1 MYNIAIILGAGNSTR
16 MHTGTSKM
24 LTDLNGKT
32 VIERSVAAFMQLDF
46 IDEIILACR
55 NNEMEQFKKMF
66 ADSSIQIV
74 EGGKSRTESVYKAVA
89 TIKSCDYVF
98 IHDGARPL
106 IETKD
111 INTVYTAA
119 QKYGGAALGTPV
131 SDTIKLVDENLK
143 ITETL
148 PREKLYA
155 VQTPQVFRFNDFKS
169 AIFDAV
175 LNGLEFTDDCAIFE
189 HHGNSCYIVEG
200 NKENIKITTPFDVIT
215 AREILETRDQ
225 L

>member
-1 MYNIAIILGAGNSTR
+1 MYNTAIILGAGNSTR

-32 VIERSVAAFMQLDF
+32 VIERSVAAFLQLDF
-46 IDEIILACR
+46 IDEIILTCR

-66 ADSSIQIV
+66 ADSGIKII

-89 TIKSCDYVF
+89 TIKSCDYTF

-106 IETKD
+106 IEAED
-111 INTVYTAA
+111 INAVYNMAT
-119 QKYGGAALGTPV
+119 QYGGAALGTPV

-143 ITETL
+143 IAETL

-155 VQTPQVFRFNDFKS
+155 VQTPQVFRFDEFKP
-169 AIFDAV
+169 AISDAV

-189 HHGNSCYIVEG
+189 HYGNACYIVEG
-200 NKENIKITTPFDVIT
+200 NKENIKITTPLDVIT
-215 AREILETRDQ
+215 AKEILETRG
-225 L
+225 